1 MNSIDINELPL
12 TTFSQIWGAVCECD
26 HIHLQANIDA
36 TFNGFLTEDDQGIC
50 LATIYRH
57 KFIDCIDDQFS
68 LVKVHNIGSGAT
80 INLILD
86 NKGLAEISGQ

>member
-1 MNSIDINELPL
+1 MNSIDINKFPL

-36 TFNGFLTEDDQGIC
+36 TFNGFLTENDQGIC
-50 LATIYRH
+50 LETIYRH
-57 KFIDCIDDQFS
+57 EFVDCIDDQLS

-86 NKGLAEISGQ
+86 NKGHAEISGQ